1 MKQLAIVTVILIMV
15 SSCGAKKEKEATTA
29 PVNTTLDAEKVIALG
44 RVEPAVKITGVGAE
58 VAGVV
63 KRIYVNAGDSV
74 KAGDLLIELSHEYED
89 AKVAQ
94 VQAKFKGQEADIKTA
109 TAQLQS
115 AEFKLTNS
123 LDKFERLKKVFAQGA
138 ETKQNLDNAELEYQQ
153 AQSDIT
159 RLKASIESAKSK
171 LTETSADLRVAQ
183 ADVSR
188 RMIKAPA
195 DGVVLTMD
203 LTEGSTVSTNS
214 SLFEFAPNSDI
225 TVLSEV
231 DELFA
236 NKIKLGQQVII
247 RTQGMDDTLAVGEVM
262 QMAPYLKKK
271 SLFSEESGNMED
283 RRVREVRVKL
293 NGNPALLINS
303 RVEAVIALK

>member
-1 MKQLAIVTVILIMV
+1 MKRIALAAVIIILV

-58 VAGVV
+58 VAGVI
-63 KRIYVNAGDSV
+63 KRIYVNEGDSV
-74 KAGDLLIELSHEYED
+74 KAGDLLIELSHDYED

-159 RLKASIESAKSK
+159 RLKANIESAKSK

>member
-1 MKQLAIVTVILIMV
+1 MKRLAIVTVALILL
-15 SSCGAKKEKEATTA
+15 SACGAKKEEPAASA

-44 RVEPAVKITGVGAE
+44 RVEPEVKITGVGAE
-58 VAGVV
+58 VAGVI
-63 KRIYVNAGDSV
+63 KRIYVNEGDSV
-74 KAGDLLIELSHEYED
+74 KAGDLLIELSHDYED

-94 VQAKFKGQEADIKTA
+94 VQAKFKGQEADIQTA

-115 AEFKLTNS
+115 ARFKLSNS
-123 LDKFERLKKVFAQGA
+123 LDKLERLKKVVAQGA
-138 ETKQNLDNAELEYQQ
+138 DTKQNLDNAELEYQQ
-153 AQSDIT
+153 AESDVN
-159 RLKASIESAKSK
+159 RLTASLEAAKSR

-195 DGVVLTMD
+195 AGVVLTME
-203 LTEGSTVSTNS
+203 LTEGSTVTTNS

-236 NKIKLGQQVII
+236 NKIKLGQKVVI

-271 SLFSEESGNMED
+271 SLFSEDSGNMED
-283 RRVREVRVKL
+283 RRVREVRIKL